1 MAGLRV
7 GTVGGGPTVQV
18 ARPGLGTGAVSLGGG
33 DLSAVG
39 EERANCEPK
48 KISYDASKFR
58 KTFFSFCKP
67 IISNAQNRV
76 LFREDTYDLQVA
88 RCAHDRRK
96 TSQPFFTASERL
108 RPTQSRSCA
117 TIGILRRAVA

>member
-1 MAGLRV
+1 MAKGRRANPSGQKMAGLRV

-33 DLSAVG
+33 DLSALS
-39 EERANCEPK
+39 EEGANCVPK

-58 KTFFSFCKP
+58 ETFFSFCKP
-67 IISNAQNRV
+67 VFSNAQNRA

-88 RCAHDRRK
+88 RCAHD
-96 TSQPFFTASERL
+96 
-108 RPTQSRSCA
+108 
-117 TIGILRRAVA
+117 